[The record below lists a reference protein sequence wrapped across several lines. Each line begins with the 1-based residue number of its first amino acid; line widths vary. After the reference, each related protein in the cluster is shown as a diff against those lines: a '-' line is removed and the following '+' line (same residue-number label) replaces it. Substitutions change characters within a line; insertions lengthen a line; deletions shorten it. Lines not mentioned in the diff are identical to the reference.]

1 MLPVQ
6 CRMARIALEWGVREL
21 AEAADVSTNTVT
33 RFEKGDEL
41 KQRTVD
47 AMRTAMEAM
56 GIVFVEAGDIVD
68 GYGVTVRSNE

>member
-47 AMRTAMEAM
+47 AMRAAMEAR
-56 GIVFVEAGDIVD
+56 GVVFVED
-68 GYGVTVRSNE
+68 GETAQGHGVTIKA

>member
-21 AEAADVSTNTVT
+21 AEAAAVSTNTVT
-33 RFEKGDEL
+33 RFEKGEEL

-47 AMRTAMEAM
+47 AMRSAMEDR
-56 GIVFVEAGDIVD
+56 GVVFLEAGDTAD
-68 GYGVTVRSNE
+68 GYGVTIKA

>member
-41 KQRTVD
+41 KHRTVD

-56 GIVFVEAGDIVD
+56 GVVFVEAGDIVD

>member
-47 AMRTAMEAM
+47 AMRIAMEAK
-56 GIVFVEAGDIVD
+56 GVVFVEAGDTAD
-68 GYGVTVRSNE
+68 GYGVTIKA

>member
-47 AMRTAMEAM
+47 AMRTAMEAK
-56 GIVFVEAGDIVD
+56 GVVFVETGDTAD
-68 GYGVTVRSNE
+68 GYGVTIKA

>member
-1 MLPVQ
+1 
-6 CRMARIALEWGVREL
+6 MARIALEWGVREL

-56 GIVFVEAGDIVD
+56 GIVFVEAGDIVN

>member
-56 GIVFVEAGDIVD
+56 GIVFVKAGDIVD
-68 GYGVTVRSNE
+68 GYGVTIKA

>member
-47 AMRTAMEAM
+47 ALRIAMEAK
-56 GIVFVEAGDIVD
+56 GVVFVEAGDTAD
-68 GYGVTVRSNE
+68 GHGVTIKA